1 MQYSEFI
8 KSKAISIAG
17 TGIEYEVNLNDRLF
31 HYQKDIVKWALRK
44 GRAAIFAD
52 CGMGKSLM
60 QLEWA
65 NHVHRHT
72 NKPVIILAPLAVA
85 SQTVNEG
92 RKFGIDVNLCRDQSD
107 FKDGI
112 NILNYEIIHKFDLS
126 NIGGVVLDESSILK
140 ASNGKTRNLLIDT
153 FKHTQFKL
161 ACSATPSPNDY
172 MELGSHSEFL
182 GILNHSEM
190 LAMYF
195 IHDGGD
201 TSKWRLKGHGKD
213 KFWHWVCEWAIMI
226 TKPSDLGYSDD
237 GFVLPALNYI
247 DHRIAV
253 DAATDGNMFAMPA
266 ESLSERI
273 RARRDSVEDRVK
285 ACFLFVTSS
294 FCDKLSESQNDG
306 DDYGLEKRISRE
318 QNSKGTSES
327 RTKSNKDKEREGK
340 SRKDKRTEVTIHE
353 GVSPEKH
360 REMEENSR
368 TKEHC
373 KREKKGEICNR
384 CRIQRASKAKI
395 KGVLEL
401 ESTEEKGATSGCVW
415 ANNRKIR
422 QDDGIAES
430 SMCDLRIL
438 GYETKE
444 NVSNDRSLPFN
455 GNCQGNTLLELQYG
469 IGEIQGQNRSI
480 GVSNSI
486 SEKKRWLIWCNL
498 NSEQD
503 ALEKLFG
510 DLCFSVQGSNTSEQ
524 KEKSIYGWLNGD
536 RPIMISKVSVMG
548 FGLNLQCCHN
558 VAFVGLSD
566 SYEQFYQ
573 AIRRCWRF
581 GQTEAVNAHLFFAET
596 EGNVLQNIKR
606 KDADCKK
613 MAKGMIEAMTSKGIS
628 NVQGTKRT
636 GVIYNAQSD
645 IVLPS
650 WLTNTTP

>member
-8 KSKAISIAG
+8 ESKAISIAG
-17 TGIEYEVNLNDRLF
+17 TGIEYEVNLNDSLF

-65 NHVHRHT
+65 NHVHGHT
-72 NKPVIILAPLAVA
+72 KKPVIILAPLAVA

-92 RKFGIDVNLCRDQSD
+92 KKFGIDVNLCRDQSD

-253 DAATDGNMFAMPA
+253 DTTTDGNMFAMPA

-285 ACFLFVTSS
+285 ACADMINSS
-294 FCDKLSESQNDG
+294 D
-306 DDYGLEKRISRE
+306 
-318 QNSKGTSES
+318 
-327 RTKSNKDKEREGK
+327 
-340 SRKDKRTEVTIHE
+340 
-353 GVSPEKH
+353 
-360 REMEENSR
+360 
-368 TKEHC
+368 
-373 KREKKGEICNR
+373 
-384 CRIQRASKAKI
+384 
-395 KGVLEL
+395 
-401 ESTEEKGATSGCVW
+401 
-415 ANNRKIR
+415 
-422 QDDGIAES
+422 
-430 SMCDLRIL
+430 
-438 GYETKE
+438 ET
-444 NVSNDRSLPFN
+444 
-455 GNCQGNTLLELQYG
+455 
-469 IGEIQGQNRSI
+469 
-480 GVSNSI
+480 
-486 SEKKRWLIWCNL
+486 WLVWCNL
-498 NSEQD
+498 NAEGD
-503 ALEKLFG
+503 LLEKLING
-510 DLCFSVQGSNTSEQ
+510 SVQISGSDKPEF
-524 KEKSIYGWLNGD
+524 KEKTIEKFTENNIKCL
-536 RPIMISKVSVMG
+536 ISKVSIFG